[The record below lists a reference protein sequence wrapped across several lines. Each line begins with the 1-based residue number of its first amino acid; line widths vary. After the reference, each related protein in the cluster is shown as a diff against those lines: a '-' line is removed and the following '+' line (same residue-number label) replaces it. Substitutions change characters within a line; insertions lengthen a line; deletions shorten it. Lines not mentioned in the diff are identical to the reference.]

1 MAGVRTAT
9 RYATAVSTCARVLY
23 VNRMIL
29 YVTCTLGFFCILITA
44 ALIYQVSNKD
54 DREENE
60 IHDNFV
66 DTSKAE
72 LSAHFIEVVR
82 GAVPLPVATAKQLR
96 HLLLTEVYDE
106 SQLR

>member
-1 MAGVRTAT
+1 MGRSAGCDA
-9 RYATAVSTCARVLY
+9 A
-23 VNRMIL
+23 I
-29 YVTCTLGFFCILITA
+29 GETA
-44 ALIYQVSNKD
+44 ALAMLADPRALQRHVATLIAALEQRNQY
-54 DREENE
+54 REENE